1 MVGSV
6 TVRGVSKTFR
16 REGGEVVHA
25 LDNIDLDI
33 SPGEFVTLIV
43 ASGCGKSTLLRMIAG
58 LTQPDCGE
66 ICTDGDPVN
75 GPSPD
80 RGFAFQDHTLF
91 PWLNI
96 RQNVAFGLK
105 NQPKERIAALS
116 GGGNTL
122 SAKDI
127 KKQISKDVNAWIEL
141 VGLKGFETVFPHEL
155 SGGMCQR
162 ASLARALAAHPKVMM
177 LDEPL
182 GALDAF
188 TRMNIQEE
196 ILRIWRDR
204 KTTMIMVTHDV
215 DEAVYMSDRVIVL
228 SPRPG
233 RIQKIIPVT
242 ISRPRARSS
251 EDFSRLRAKILD
263 ILQFGCERQTP
274 DYYLLH
280 TP

>member
-1 MVGSV
+1 MVGGV
-6 TVRGVSKTFR
+6 TLRGISKVFK
-16 REGGEVVHA
+16 RESSELVHA
-25 LDNIDLDI
+25 LEGIDLDI
-33 SPGEFVTLIV
+33 APGEFVTLIG
-43 ASGCGKSTLLRMIAG
+43 ASGCGKSTLLRIVAG
-58 LTQPDCGE
+58 LTQPDSGE
-66 ICTDGDPVN
+66 VCTDGEPVN

-91 PWLNI
+91 PWLNV

-105 NQPKERIAALS
+105 NQPKERLAALS
-116 GGGNTL
+116 GGG
-122 SAKDI
+122 SMSSKDI
-127 KKQISKDVNAWIEL
+127 KEQISRDVDAWIEL
-141 VGLKGFETVFPHEL
+141 VGLQGFEKVFPHEL

-196 ILRIWRDR
+196 ILRIWQAR

-215 DEAVYMSDRVIVL
+215 DEAVYMSDRVVVL

-233 RIQKIIPVT
+233 RIQEIIP
-242 ISRPRARSS
+242 ISLSRPRARSG

-263 ILQFGCERQTP
+263 ILQFGGLRQAP
-274 DYYLLH
+274 DYYL
-280 TP
+280 